1 MEYGIFGLLILI
13 LDVYAIIKVLGSG
26 ASTGAKILWVLG
38 ILVFP
43 VVGFIVWLI
52 AVRAAPAG
60 LPDSKNTRLG
70 AYFGTM

>member
-52 AVRAAPAG
+52 AGPRSAG
-60 LPDSKNTRLG
+60 RL
-70 AYFGTM
+70 A

>member
-52 AVRAAPAG
+52 AGPRSA
-60 LPDSKNTRLG
+60 SRL
-70 AYFGTM
+70 A